1 MYIPKGNILIED
13 VSLSYDN
20 MREMQTNLSNDGFTG
35 YVKLDLENSSA
46 YVFYDSGA
54 VAQVLEVDNAT
65 GLVSLQL
72 EQRLLNRIK
81 LDEIKCSSYVTSKR
95 IVNVLTGIFA
105 FQPLYID
112 YEVKKRDMPRI
123 LEKMQDG
130 GYSGLMKL
138 STREGTYYL
147 AVDNGEVVRDR
158 FCYNYGEIL
167 SGTEAVDRIL
177 NFEFD
182 SDGATMSVYAERVEE
197 IDIKRSAKEEE
208 LEKIKTLIVKS
219 DGGFLRAKD
228 VVKVDNYIVREWNI
242 ADVKSTFS
250 VEIETPDGSLY
261 EYKCQAGSKF
271 GDRAGLTPDM
281 MKKMGLAEGDNISIR
296 PL

>member
-1 MYIPKGNILIED
+1 
-13 VSLSYDN
+13 
-20 MREMQTNLSNDGFTG
+20 MQTIRCHQSLY
-35 YVKLDLENSSA
+35 YVEITV
-46 YVFYDSGA
+46 VFP
-54 VAQVLEVDNAT
+54 V
-65 GLVSLQL
+65 
-72 EQRLLNRIK
+72 
-81 LDEIKCSSYVTSKR
+81 
-95 IVNVLTGIFA
+95 
-105 FQPLYID
+105 
-112 YEVKKRDMPRI
+112 
-123 LEKMQDG
+123 
-130 GYSGLMKL
+130 
-138 STREGTYYL
+138 GTYYL
-147 AVDNGEVVRDR
+147 AIDNGEVVRDR

-182 SDGATMSVYAERVEE
+182 SEGATMSVYAERVEE

-219 DGGFLRAKD
+219 DGGFLRAAD

-271 GDRAGLTPDM
+271 GDRAGLTPAM

>member
-46 YVFYDSGA
+46 YIFYDSGT
-54 VAQVLEVDNAT
+54 VTQVLEVDNDT

-95 IVNVLTGIFA
+95 IVNVLTGISA

-138 STREGTYYL
+138 STREGT
-147 AVDNGEVVRDR
+147 
-158 FCYNYGEIL
+158 
-167 SGTEAVDRIL
+167 
-177 NFEFD
+177 
-182 SDGATMSVYAERVEE
+182 
-197 IDIKRSAKEEE
+197 
-208 LEKIKTLIVKS
+208 
-219 DGGFLRAKD
+219 
-228 VVKVDNYIVREWNI
+228 
-242 ADVKSTFS
+242 
-250 VEIETPDGSLY
+250 
-261 EYKCQAGSKF
+261 
-271 GDRAGLTPDM
+271 
-281 MKKMGLAEGDNISIR
+281 
-296 PL
+296 